1 MTRGSVA
8 LMMLMACAV
17 QASEI
22 TSLPIVAKP
31 ALRAIRKEA
40 SNMRTQT
47 KVVQESIPMPL
58 TTAAP
63 AIWRAPS
70 FYWAVLHN
78 WLYFLS
84 LGMNLINVQFL
95 VREVIDGK
103 GAKTASAAAIAL
115 SGREESVD
123 KLITFMGVGFLSS
136 LSDVVGR
143 RALIL
148 WSSLGFALTN
158 LIQANTG
165 SASSIGLLYL
175 ADFIDGCTSCMAPVC
190 QAYVADCSHPTK
202 RAANLGTFQGLS
214 IGCAFIL
221 AFPIGGILGAKYG
234 PRCPLYVACGIQL
247 LNAAIALFLTP
258 ESSPRGLRKG
268 RTLDLKQSNP
278 IGALWR
284 LFGRAKLLRN
294 AACMYAL
301 VALARNSL
309 DAQFVNYASVKFG
322 WSQQQS
328 GPVMVMVGLMLA
340 IGPRVLVPL
349 LGLQTALLAG
359 LLIFASGLIGTGLAP
374 TPVQFVAWIF
384 VVSVGCMSVPALQA
398 LITNLAN
405 PDERGALLGALGSLS
420 ELTSA
425 IASTMY
431 AAILASFTSANP
443 PWGLQVQGMHF
454 IVGASFL
461 LVAFSLAVYTFSKY
475 SADVARV
482 ATGADV
488 STSAD
493 Y

>member
-1 MTRGSVA
+1 
-8 LMMLMACAV
+8 MMLVAMCAV

-22 TSLPIVAKP
+22 TSSPTIVKPTLSTAKP
-31 ALRAIRKEA
+31 TLRAIGKA
-40 SNMRTQT
+40 SSALPQKVIT
-47 KVVQESIPMPL
+47 KKAPSTL

-63 AIWRAPS
+63 TVWRAPS
-70 FYWAVLHN
+70 YYWAILHN

-95 VREVIDGK
+95 VREVLDGK

-115 SGREESVD
+115 SGRVESVD
-123 KLITFMGVGFLSS
+123 KLITFLGVGFLAS

-143 RALIL
+143 RALII
-148 WSSLGFALTN
+148 WSSFGFALTN
-158 LIQANTG
+158 LIQANTR
-165 SASSIGLLYL
+165 SASSLGLLYL

-190 QAYVADCSHPTK
+190 QAYVADCSHPSK

-221 AFPIGGILGAKYG
+221 AFPIGGILGAKFG
-234 PRCPLYVACGIQL
+234 PRTPLHVACGLQL

-268 RTLDLKQSNP
+268 RTIDLKQSNP

-294 AACMYAL
+294 AAVMYMM
-301 VALARNSL
+301 VALARNAL
-309 DAQFVNYASVKFG
+309 DAQFVNYASIKFG

-340 IGPRVLVPL
+340 IAPRVLVPM

-359 LLIFASGLIGTGLAP
+359 LLIFAAGLVGTGLAP
-374 TPVQFVAWIF
+374 TAAQFVMWIF
-384 VVSVGCMSVPALQA
+384 VVSVGCMAVPALQA

-425 IASTMY
+425 VASTMY
-431 AAILASFTSANP
+431 ASILASFTSATP
-443 PWGLQVQGMHF
+443 PWGVQLPGMHF

-461 LVAFSLAVYTFSKY
+461 LVAFGIAVYTFSKH
-475 SADVARV
+475 SADVTKI

-488 STSAD
+488 SIAAD